1 MPNKRVALCMTG
13 AVSSVRGHSRGVG
26 ALYNS
31 RQYVDYT
38 KCYNSIKKFIIEP
51 NLGEYEFDIFCHC
64 WNTDL
69 EEKLSELYKPRKKL
83 FESNTIYE
91 AELKKRCPNPGEFSS
106 ISKALSVKKS
116 VELKEEYEAEN
127 NIQYDLVII
136 YRYDVLLWKPMLL
149 DTYTKLDGNVYV
161 DAGTSDGNGEFHFVM
176 SSRVS
181 NLFKGLYDSGIVCRC
196 HRWIKEYVHS
206 LKLTITNDAIL
217 PGIHHEVMRKVNEC
231 SIRKGHLS
239 VADFNTLFSS

>member
-1 MPNKRVALCMTG
+1 MSKKRVALCMTG
-13 AVSSVRGHSRGVG
+13 AVSSVHGHSRGLG

-51 NLGEYEFDIFCHC
+51 NLGTYDFDVFCHC

-69 EEKLSELYKPRKKL
+69 EESLTELYKPRKKL

-91 AELKKRCPNPGEFSS
+91 AELKKRCTDPGEFSS
-106 ISKALSVKKS
+106 ISKALSVKKC
-116 VELKEEYEAEN
+116 VELIEDE
-127 NIQYDLVII
+127 YDLVII
-136 YRYDVLLWKPMLL
+136 YRYDVLLWKEMLL

-161 DAGTSDGNGEFHFVM
+161 DAGTSDHNGEFHFVM
-176 SSRVS
+176 SGKIAK
-181 NLFKGLYDSGIVCRC
+181 LFKGLYDSGVVCRC
-196 HRWIKEYVHS
+196 HRWIKDYVVHS

-217 PGIHHEVMRKVNEC
+217 PGVHHEVMRKVHEY
-231 SIRKGHLS
+231 SIGRGHLS
-239 VADFNTLFSS
+239 VSDYNTMFSS